1 MAGIDLLIERGIAD
15 AGRLGILGHS
25 YGGVLPCTR

>member
-25 YGGVLPCTR
+25 YEGVLPCTR